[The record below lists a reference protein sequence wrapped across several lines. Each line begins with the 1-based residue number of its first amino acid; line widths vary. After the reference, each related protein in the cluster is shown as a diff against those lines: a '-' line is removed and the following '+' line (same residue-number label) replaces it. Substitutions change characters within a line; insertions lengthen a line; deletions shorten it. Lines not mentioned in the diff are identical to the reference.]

1 VLSVSRSSR
10 RGGLAAA
17 YAEDEVQ
24 AVLQVLRDADAGL
37 TPEGVRAALRAGG
50 VSEADVAAAWP
61 RVQRKIR
68 WRPDVE
74 WTQGTYRWCAPAAT
88 EDLGAQLSRLRQ
100 AEIDAVRAL
109 AELAIEVEELAFNEA
124 STRALVHRVRARAKL
139 AQLEPIERAGA
150 ETTFNRLRH
159 KPIGQD
165 IADGTVVVVVR
176 PGYVWKAPP
185 EDLLIA
191 KAVVQDRS

>member
-1 VLSVSRSSR
+1 L
-10 RGGLAAA
+10 GAAF
-17 YAEDEVQ
+17 AEDEVQ
-24 AVLQVLRDADAGL
+24 AVLRVLRDAGEGL
-37 TPEGVRAALRAGG
+37 TPAEVRAALRAGG
-50 VSEADVAAAWP
+50 VSDTDVAAAWP
-61 RVQRKIR
+61 RVQRRIR

-74 WTQGTYRWCAPAAT
+74 RAQGTYRWRAPAPA
-88 EDLGAQLSRLRQ
+88 EDLRGQLNQARQ
-100 AEIDAVRAL
+100 AEIAAIRAL
-109 AELAIEVEELAFNEA
+109 AELAVEVEELAFNEA
-124 STRALVHRVRARAKL
+124 SARAVVHRVRARAKL

-150 ETTFNRLRH
+150 ETTFNRARH

-185 EDLLIA
+185 EDLVIA